1 MYLLALVETLDMEL
15 EQLDVKI
22 TFHHGGLEE
31 EILMQQPEGFDLQG
45 KEIFSVG
52 WKGLCIGQSNLQ
64 GIGKRDLMSSLFL
77 MGTTKVLMI
86 HVSIIAR

>member
-52 WKGLCIGQSNLQ
+52 
-64 GIGKRDLMSSLFL
+64 
-77 MGTTKVLMI
+77 
-86 HVSIIAR
+86 